1 MIIEKIL
8 LPLQPFEI
16 PVKGLKNGKNVF
28 HWHSDGSFFREFG
41 ESGILDADLEIEAE
55 VDYEDYS
62 VTLACRIDGSVVV
75 ACDRCLEDLTLPVHA
90 AYERDDY
97 GDARI
102 LDLSQDIYDEVC
114 ISLPL
119 RKVHPDGECNA
130 ETMKYLSK

>member
-75 ACDRCLEDLTLPVHA
+75 ACDRCLEDLTLPVHT

-114 ISLPL
+114 VSLPL

>member
-41 ESGILDADLEIEAE
+41 ESGILDADLEIAAE

-114 ISLPL
+114 VSLPL

>member
-1 MIIEKIL
+1 M
-8 LPLQPFEI
+8 QPFEI

-75 ACDRCLEDLTLPVHA
+75 ACDRCLEDLTLPVHT

-114 ISLPL
+114 VSLPL